1 MAKMMQLEIV
11 TPDRSLLLRDDVTYV
26 LAEALDGGIGI
37 FANHAPLISTL
48 KAAPL
53 KYRDA
58 QGVEHF
64 ASLDV
69 GFMEV
74 GQNKVTILS
83 AKAELAENI
92 DVARAEAAKE
102 RAEKRLANPTV
113 DSDIVRAEA
122 ALNRA
127 LSRLKTYKLS
137 KTK

>member
-11 TPDRSLLLRDDVTYV
+11 TPDQSLLLRDDVTYV

-58 QGVEHF
+58 QGKEYF
-64 ASLDV
+64 ASLDI

-74 GQNKVTILS
+74 GNNKVTILS
-83 AKAELAENI
+83 AKAELAESI

-102 RAEKRLANPTV
+102 RAEKRLSNPSADT
-113 DSDIVRAEA
+113 DILRAEA

-127 LSRLKTYKLS
+127 LSRLKTYKMY
-137 KTK
+137 KDK

>member
-11 TPDRSLLLRDDVTYV
+11 TPDQSLLLRDDVTYV

-58 QGVEHF
+58 QGKEHF
-64 ASLDV
+64 ASLDI

-74 GQNKVTILS
+74 GNNKVTILS
-83 AKAELAENI
+83 AKAELAESI

-102 RAEKRLANPTV
+102 RAEKRLSNPSADT
-113 DSDIVRAEA
+113 DILRAEA

-127 LSRLKTYKLS
+127 LSRLKTYKMY
-137 KTK
+137 KDK

>member
-11 TPDRSLLLRDDVTYV
+11 TPDQSLLLRDDVTYV

-58 QGVEHF
+58 QGKEHF
-64 ASLDV
+64 ASLDI

-74 GQNKVTILS
+74 GHNKVTILS

-92 DVARAEAAKE
+92 DVSRAEAAKE

-113 DSDIVRAEA
+113 DTDIVRAEA

-127 LSRLKTYKLS
+127 LARLKTYKMS
-137 KTK
+137 QK